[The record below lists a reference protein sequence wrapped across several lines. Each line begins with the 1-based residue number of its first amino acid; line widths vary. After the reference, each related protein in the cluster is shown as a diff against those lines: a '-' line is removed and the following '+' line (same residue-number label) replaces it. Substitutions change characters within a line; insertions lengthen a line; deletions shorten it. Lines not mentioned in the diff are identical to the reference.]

1 MLHSISGVVA
11 VVSTVMCLTISG
23 RTSSTTQSVLPG
35 IQSDSTITV
44 SIKAENKD
52 SRPTVIVEKNVII
65 PVGYK
70 YISHHL
76 DLERAF
82 PTEGMEG
89 SLEWLE
95 GPSHTWSVFSEAKAN
110 KSAPVNQIFLRATA
124 SPGRK
129 SMEISTE
136 ATLYV
141 TVQKIKA

>member
-1 MLHSISGVVA
+1 MLHSISGVLA
-11 VVSTVMCLTISG
+11 VVSTVTCLSISG
-23 RTSSTTQSVLPG
+23 NTNSTTLP
-35 IQSDSTITV
+35 ISPSEQSDSTITV
-44 SIKAENKD
+44 SIRAENKD
-52 SRPTVIVEKNVII
+52 GRPTVIVEKSVLI
-65 PVGYK
+65 PMGYK

-89 SLEWLE
+89 SSEWSE

-110 KSAPVNQIFLRATA
+110 KGAPVNQIFLRATA

-129 SMEISTE
+129 NMEISTE

-141 TVQKIKA
+141 TVQKAKA

>member
-1 MLHSISGVVA
+1 MLHPIFGALAAASAITYLSINGNSNLV
-11 VVSTVMCLTISG
+11 TQPIS
-23 RTSSTTQSVLPG
+23 PG
-35 IQSDSTITV
+35 TYSDSTFTA

-52 SRPTVIVEKNVII
+52 NRPTVIVEKSVPI
-65 PVGYK
+65 PPGYR

-89 SLEWLE
+89 SSEWVA
-95 GPSHTWSVFSEAKAN
+95 GPGHTWSVFSQAKADRN
-110 KSAPVNQIFLRATA
+110 ASVNRIFLRATA

-141 TVQKIKA
+141 TIQKTKA